1 MAVIKVKFRPSAVAG
16 KEGSVYY
23 SIIHAR
29 KVRSITAGYKVM
41 PEEWND
47 VAAVVEVRRL
57 IAADM
62 ERMARVVRRLDKT
75 GVPYTVDDVVS
86 DYAKSTAE
94 CSVFNYMSV
103 LIERMRQNGRVRTAE
118 TYTAALNS
126 LMRFRQG
133 KDFALDSL
141 SSDLMESYQAWHRS
155 RGNSYNTISFYNRI
169 VRAVYNRAVENGM
182 IENKNPFRRVYTGI
196 AKTVKRALPIDTL
209 SRIRVLDLSECPAL
223 DYARDMFIMSFMLR
237 GMSFIDMAYLKKS
250 DVRGGYVVYRRRKTG
265 QTLRIRWTQEMED
278 VLGRYPENKSD
289 YLLPIIRNKGVNE
302 RCVYR
307 NAAYNINRS
316 LKIIGTKVGV
326 AEPLT
331 LYVARHSWASAAKTK
346 GVPLIIISEGM
357 GHHSEATTRIYL
369 SSLSSSVI
377 DSANS
382 LIISSI

>member
-1 MAVIKVKFRPSAVAG
+1 
-16 KEGSVYY
+16 
-23 SIIHAR
+23 
-29 KVRSITAGYKVM
+29 M

-47 VAAVVEVRRL
+47 VAAVVEVRRQ

-62 ERMARVVRRLDKT
+62 ERMARVVRRLDKA

-133 KDFALDSL
+133 KDLALDSL

-289 YLLPIIRNKGVNE
+289 YLLPIIRNRGVNE

-316 LKIIGTKVGV
+316 LKIIGTMVGV
-326 AEPLT
+326 TEPLT

-346 GVPLIIISEGM
+346 GVPLSIISEGM

-369 SSLSSSVI
+369 SSLSSLVI

>member
-23 SIIHAR
+23 SIIHER
-29 KVRSITAGYKVM
+29 KVRSITTGYKVM

-75 GVPYTVDDVVS
+75 GVPYTADDVVS

-133 KDFALDSL
+133 KDLALDSL

-223 DYARDMFIMSFMLR
+223 GYARDMFIMSFMLR

-289 YLLPIIRNKGVNE
+289 YLLPIIRNRGVNE

-316 LKIIGTKVGV
+316 LKIIGTMVGV
-326 AEPLT
+326 TEPLT

-346 GVPLIIISEGM
+346 GVPLSIISEGM

>member
-23 SIIHAR
+23 SIIHAL
-29 KVRSITAGYKVM
+29 KVRSITTGYKVM

-47 VAAVVEVRRL
+47 VAAVVEVRRQ

-62 ERMARVVRRLDKT
+62 ERMARVVRRLDKA

-133 KDFALDSL
+133 KDLALDSL

-250 DVRGGYVVYRRRKTG
+250 DVRGGKPGRHSESDGRRRWRMCSGAIPKTS
-265 QTLRIRWTQEMED
+265 RIIFFR
-278 VLGRYPENKSD
+278 
-289 YLLPIIRNKGVNE
+289 
-302 RCVYR
+302 
-307 NAAYNINRS
+307 
-316 LKIIGTKVGV
+316 
-326 AEPLT
+326 
-331 LYVARHSWASAAKTK
+331 
-346 GVPLIIISEGM
+346 
-357 GHHSEATTRIYL
+357 
-369 SSLSSSVI
+369 
-377 DSANS
+377 
-382 LIISSI
+382 